1 VSERHRRQERSVSLE
16 ALLSKLPEEDYR
28 PSSSDLVGLSAI
40 QGPDHRRFLDV
51 WRSLSIQRRRDLID
65 RLVDLAEDNVEYDFN
80 NVFMAGLLDDDVQV
94 RAESIKALWEYEEPD
109 LARILLRLIKDPEAL
124 VRAEAALGL
133 GRYLLRAELLD
144 RQLPITPDIEDELRA
159 LANDEIEMPEVRG
172 RAIEALGVRG
182 HEWVRDLIEEAYSS
196 GERRL
201 QISAVHAMGRS
212 ADPDWMATI
221 IEEMHSEDPEMRFE
235 AAQAAG
241 ELGDDDVV
249 PELASLTQDE
259 DAEVQ
264 EAAIAALGHIGG
276 PAARS
281 VLHAVASESHDERL
295 LESVTD
301 ALSEADFVED
311 PLGVK
316 LYLDRSVAEDTEED
330 DE

>member
-1 VSERHRRQERSVSLE
+1 MTLE
-16 ALLSKLPEEDYR
+16 TLLAKLPESDYK
-28 PSSSDLVGLSAI
+28 PSARELVGLSAI
-40 QGPDHRRFLDV
+40 DAAAQRRFLEV
-51 WRSLSIQRRRDLID
+51 WRALSIQRRRDLID
-65 RLVDLAEDNVEYDFN
+65 RLVVLAEDNVEYDFN
-80 NVFMAGLLDDDVQV
+80 SVFMAGLLDDDVQV
-94 RAESIKALWEYEEPD
+94 RTESIKALWDYEEPD
-109 LARILLRLIKDPEAL
+109 LARVLLRLLKDPEAM
-124 VRAEAALGL
+124 VRAESALGL
-133 GRYLLRAELLD
+133 GRYLLRAELLEREID
-144 RQLPITPDIEDELRA
+144 VIPEIETALRVV
-159 LANDEIEMPEVRG
+159 ANDELELPEVRG

-182 HEWVRDLIEEAYSS
+182 HQWVRDLIEDAYAS

-212 ADPDWMATI
+212 ADPDWLPAI
-221 IEEMHSEDPEMRFE
+221 VEEMHNEDPEMRFE

-241 ELGDDDVV
+241 ELGEDDII
-249 PELASLTQDE
+249 PELSALTQDE

-281 VLHAVASESHDERL
+281 VLHSVASETSDDRV

-316 LYLDRSVAEDTEED
+316 LYLDRSVAEDREED
-330 DE
+330 DEE

>member
-1 VSERHRRQERSVSLE
+1 MLSKAGGRVSLE
-16 ALLSKLPEEDYR
+16 TLLAKLPESDYK
-28 PSSSDLVGLSAI
+28 PSAKELVGLSAI
-40 QGPDHRRFLDV
+40 EGADQRRFLEV
-51 WRSLSIQRRRDLID
+51 WRALSIQRRRDLID

-94 RAESIKALWEYEEPD
+94 RAESIKAMWEYEEAD
-109 LARILLRLIKDPEAL
+109 LARVLMRLLKDPEAM

-144 RQLPITPDIEDELRA
+144 KELDVVPDIEDTLRA
-159 LANDEIEMPEVRG
+159 VAGDDAELTEVRG
-172 RAIEALGVRG
+172 RAIEALGVRA
-182 HEWVRDLIEEAYSS
+182 HEWVRDLIEDAYAS

-212 ADPDWMATI
+212 ADPDWLPTI
-221 IEEMHSEDPEMRFE
+221 IEEMHNEDPEMRFE

-241 ELGDDDVV
+241 ELGEDDII
-249 PELASLTQDE
+249 PELSALTQDE

-281 VLHAVASESHDERL
+281 VLHSVASESGDERV

-316 LYLDRSVAEDTEED
+316 LYLDRSVAEDSEED
-330 DE
+330 DDE

>member
-1 VSERHRRQERSVSLE
+1 MSLE
-16 ALLSKLPEEDYR
+16 TLLAKLPESDYK
-28 PSSSDLVGLSAI
+28 PSTKELVGLSAI
-40 QGPDHRRFLDV
+40 EGADQRRFLEV
-51 WRSLSIQRRRDLID
+51 WRALSIQRRRDLID
-65 RLVDLAEDNVEYDFN
+65 RLVDLAEDSVEYDFN

-94 RAESIKALWEYEEPD
+94 RTQSIKALWEYEEAD
-109 LARILLRLIKDPEAL
+109 LARVLLRLLKDPEAM

-133 GRYLLRAELLD
+133 GRYLLRAEILD
-144 RQLPITPDIEDELRA
+144 KDLDVIP
-159 LANDEIEMPEVRG
+159 EIEEALRSVARDDLELTEVRG
-172 RAIEALGVRG
+172 RAIEAIGVRA
-182 HEWVRDLIEEAYSS
+182 HEWVHDLIEDAYAS

-212 ADPDWMATI
+212 ADPDWLPTI
-221 IEEMHSEDPEMRFE
+221 VEEMHNEDAEMRFE

-241 ELGDDDVV
+241 ELGEDDIIPD
-249 PELASLTQDE
+249 LASLTQDE

-264 EAAIAALGHIGG
+264 EAAIAALGHVGG

-281 VLHAVASESHDERL
+281 VLLSVASESNDERV

-316 LYLDRSVAEDTEED
+316 LYLDRSVAEDREED
-330 DE
+330 DDE

>member
-1 VSERHRRQERSVSLE
+1 MSLE
-16 ALLSKLPEEDYR
+16 TLLSKLPDADYK
-28 PSSSDLVGLSAI
+28 PSTKELVGLSAI
-40 QGPDHRRFLDV
+40 DGDDRRRFLEV
-51 WRSLSIQRRRDLID
+51 WRGLSIQRRRDLID
-65 RLVDLAEDNVEYDFN
+65 RLVDLAEDSVEYNFD
-80 NVFMAGLLDDDVQV
+80 NVYMAGLLDDDVQV

-109 LARILLRLIKDPEAL
+109 LARILLRLLKDPEAL

-133 GRYLLRAELLD
+133 GRFLLRAEVLD
-144 RQLPITPDIEDELRA
+144 KELDELPELEQALRA
-159 LANDEIEMPEVRG
+159 TFQDDAELVEVRG

-182 HEWVRDLIEEAYSS
+182 HEWVRDLIEDAYSS

-212 ADPDWMATI
+212 ADPEWMPTLL
-221 IEEMHSEDPEMRFE
+221 EEMHSEDPEMRFE

-241 ELGDDDVV
+241 ELGEEDII

-281 VLHAVASESHDERL
+281 VLHSVASESGDERI

-316 LYLDRSVAEDTEED
+316 LYLDRSVAEDRDED
-330 DE
+330 DDE

>member
-1 VSERHRRQERSVSLE
+1 VSLDT
-16 ALLSKLPEEDYR
+16 LLAKLPEADYK
-28 PSSSDLVGLSAI
+28 PSTTELIGLSAI
-40 QGPDHRRFLDV
+40 DGADRRRFLEV
-51 WRSLSIQRRRDLID
+51 WRALSIQRRREVID
-65 RLVDLAEDNVEYDFN
+65 RLVDLAEDSIDYDFDGI
-80 NVFMAGLLDDDVQV
+80 FMAGLLDDDVQV

-109 LARILLRLIKDPEAL
+109 LARILLRLLKDPEAI

-133 GRYLLRAELLD
+133 GRFLLRAELID
-144 RQLPITPDIEDELRA
+144 QELPVVP
-159 LANDEIEMPEVRG
+159 EIEETLRGVAADENELPEVRG

-182 HEWVRDLIEEAYSS
+182 HDWVRDLIEDAYAS

-212 ADPDWMATI
+212 ADPDWLTTI

-241 ELGDDDVV
+241 ELGEDDIV
-249 PELASLTQDE
+249 PELASMTQDE

-281 VLHAVASESHDERL
+281 VLHSVAADSSDDRV
-295 LESVTD
+295 LESITD

-316 LYLDRSVAEDTEED
+316 LYLDRSVAEDRDED
-330 DE
+330 DDE

>member
-1 VSERHRRQERSVSLE
+1 MSLE
-16 ALLSKLPEEDYR
+16 TLLAKLPEADYK
-28 PSSSDLVGLSAI
+28 PSTTELIGLSAI
-40 QGPDHRRFLDV
+40 EGDDRRRFLDV
-51 WRSLSIQRRRDLID
+51 WRGLSIQRRRDLID
-65 RLVDLAEDNVEYDFN
+65 RLVDLAEDSVEYDFD
-80 NVFMAGLLDDDVQV
+80 NVYMAGLLDDDVQV
-94 RAESIKALWEYEEPD
+94 RTQSIKALWEYEEPD
-109 LARILLRLIKDPEAL
+109 LARILMRLLKDPEAM

-144 RQLPITPDIEDELRA
+144 QEFAEIPDIEQALRA
-159 LANDEIEMPEVRG
+159 VARDDGELVEVRG
-172 RAIEALGVRG
+172 RAIEALGVRA
-182 HEWVRDLIEEAYSS
+182 HDWVRDLIEDAYSS

-212 ADPDWMATI
+212 ADGEWLPTI
-221 IEEMHSEDPEMRFE
+221 VEEMHNEDAEMRFE

-241 ELGDDDVV
+241 ELGEEDII

-281 VLHAVASESHDERL
+281 VLHTVASESGDERV

-316 LYLDRSVAEDTEED
+316 LYLDRSVAEDRDED
-330 DE
+330 DDE